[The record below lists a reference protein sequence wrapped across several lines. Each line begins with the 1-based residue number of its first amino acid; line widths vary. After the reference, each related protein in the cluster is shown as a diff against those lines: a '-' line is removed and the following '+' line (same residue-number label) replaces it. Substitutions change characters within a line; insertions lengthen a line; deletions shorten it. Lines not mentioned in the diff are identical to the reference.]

1 MNKSRVIPL
10 SREYINQKALRIRQ
24 ATKTE
29 IDFLFLIEE
38 TIEVLLECMEGS
50 LEIVED
56 DKLPYNIPA
65 RTVSYPNINS
75 NKYFPYTIIQIK
87 ESVYLGAISGN
98 PEDRFTLAHEM
109 GHAFLL
115 HGCTENKVCGI
126 DKNILPTEDPEWQA
140 DTFAKELLA
149 PSYFFDGANYK
160 EIAQKCKIPQN
171 YALEQQNF
179 VLSDTFIKMLC
190 NSNIKNNFLN
200 KDYYIAVGER
210 KPFPPDLELLV
221 PHNNPVFR
229 RLRIKKL

>member
-29 IDFLFLIEE
+29 IDFLFPIEE

-65 RTVSYPNINS
+65 KTVSYPNINS

-126 DKNILPTEDPEWQA
+126 DENILPTEDPEWQA

-149 PSYFFDGANYK
+149 PSYFFTIFDPIFLAKVCKTPIKYVKEQSDYILAK
-160 EIAQKCKIPQN
+160 EIIESGLKKSHIKKSDYIVNYQEIPYPFEQLLLIPLNSPFYKKLRIPQ
-171 YALEQQNF
+171 
-179 VLSDTFIKMLC
+179 K
-190 NSNIKNNFLN
+190 
-200 KDYYIAVGER
+200 
-210 KPFPPDLELLV
+210 
-221 PHNNPVFR
+221 
-229 RLRIKKL
+229 